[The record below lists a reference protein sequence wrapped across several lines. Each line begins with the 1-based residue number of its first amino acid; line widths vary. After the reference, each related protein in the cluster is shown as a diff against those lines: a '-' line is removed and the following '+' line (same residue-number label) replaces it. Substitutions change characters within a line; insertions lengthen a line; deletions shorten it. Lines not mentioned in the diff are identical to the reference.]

1 MEGTSLPT
9 YVYEVIGAHGEGG
22 ERFEV
27 VEPMSAQPLTSH
39 PETGQPVRRVFV
51 PFEITGKDS
60 KNRADR
66 ALSSDSKLEKMG
78 FTKYVKSSTGEY
90 EKVAGKGPDMLSR

>member
-1 MEGTSLPT
+1 MPT
-9 YVYEVIGAHGEGG
+9 YIYEIIGTDGTGG

-27 VEPMSAQPLTSH
+27 VEPMSAQPLTTH

-60 KNRADR
+60 RNRADR
-66 ALSSDSKLEKMG
+66 ALSNDGKLEKMG
-78 FTKYVKSSTGEY
+78 FTKYVKSSTGQY
-90 EKVAGKGPDMLSR
+90 EKVAGKGPDMLAR